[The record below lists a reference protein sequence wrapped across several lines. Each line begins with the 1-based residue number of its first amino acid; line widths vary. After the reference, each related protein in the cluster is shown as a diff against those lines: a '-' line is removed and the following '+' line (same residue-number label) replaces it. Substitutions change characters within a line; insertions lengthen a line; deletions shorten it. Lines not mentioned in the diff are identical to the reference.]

1 MTLIQKESQ
10 LAGPL
15 QNNPDIIIPNTVAA
29 KLKQLLL
36 DTKQE
41 QAKDKELDLRSLL
54 LELKRDLEDIK
65 ARMRNQNQDSNGNFV
80 NWQKTQFGTAAQTWK
95 YFLVSQQVSAPIQFL
110 F

>member
-15 QNNPDIIIPNTVAA
+15 QHNPDIIIPNTVAG

-41 QAKDKELDLRSLL
+41 QAKDKESDLKDLRSLL

-65 ARMRNQNQDSNGNFV
+65 ARMRNQSDTNGNFV
-80 NWQKTQFGTAAQTWK
+80 N
-95 YFLVSQQVSAPIQFL
+95 
-110 F
+110 